1 VDDAHA
7 GVPASKIDVLCEQLR
22 ELVAEGHSA
31 LVFSQFTGFLG
42 KVKARLEEEG
52 IGYAYLDGRT
62 KNRSATVE
70 RFRSGQVQVFL
81 ISLKAGGF
89 GLNLPEADYCFVLD
103 PWWNPATEAQA
114 VDRAHRIGQTRTVLV
129 YRLVARDTI
138 EEKVMELKA
147 RKEQLF
153 AAMFGDDA
161 LASVPLS
168 VNEIRALV
176 V

>member
-1 VDDAHA
+1 
-7 GVPASKIDVLCEQLR
+7 
-22 ELVAEGHSA
+22 
-31 LVFSQFTGFLG
+31 VFSQFTGFLG
-42 KVKARLEEEG
+42 KIRARLDAEG

-62 KNRSATVE
+62 RNRAAAVDQ
-70 RFRSGQVQVFL
+70 FRSGQVPIFL

-89 GLNLPEADYCFVLD
+89 GLNLPEADYCFLLD

-114 VDRAHRIGQTRTVLV
+114 VDRTHRIGQTKTVLV

-153 AAMFGDDA
+153 VAMFGDDA
-161 LASVPLS
+161 LAGVPLS
-168 VNEIRALV
+168 VDEIRALV
-176 V
+176 G

>member
-1 VDDAHA
+1 
-7 GVPASKIDVLCEQLR
+7 VLSEQLH

-42 KVKARLEEEG
+42 KIRARLDAER

-62 KNRSATVE
+62 RNRSAAVDQ
-70 RFRSGQVQVFL
+70 FRSGQVPIFL

-89 GLNLPEADYCFVLD
+89 GLNLPEADYCFLLD

-114 VDRAHRIGQTRTVLV
+114 VDRTHRIGQTKTVLV

-153 AAMFGDDA
+153 AALLGDDA
-161 LASVPLS
+161 LAGVPLS
-168 VNEIRALV
+168 VDEIRALV
-176 V
+176 G